1 MYLNGIVRRY
11 IFMGVGLV
19 VYLFMINGS
28 IICIGIMGTANKVS
42 VFFFILVFINFRF
55 VKEFVVVKLIC

>member
-42 VFFFILVFINFRF
+42 VFFFISVFISFRF

>member
-1 MYLNGIVRRY
+1 
-11 IFMGVGLV
+11 MGVGLV

-28 IICIGIMGTANKVS
+28 IICIGIMGIANKVS
-42 VFFFILVFINFRF
+42 VFFFISVFINFRF

>member
-28 IICIGIMGTANKVS
+28 IICIGIMGIANKVS
-42 VFFFILVFINFRF
+42 VFFFISVFINFRF